1 VLRSPNR
8 APAGPSPEPPEAIA
22 SVDVSVYAE
31 ALGEFLRTRSEAALY
46 RASLMSR
53 SLAAGGVAPDEIVA
67 LHVEALE
74 LAVEGMGQRG
84 HLLAATDGLQF
95 LLEVMIAYGV
105 QHKEHLE
112 RRLRELADSN
122 ASRAEILATVAH
134 ELRTPLTA
142 VKGNLDL
149 AVRRLAGGEV
159 EAVPPLL
166 GQSRSAVDRLVRMTA
181 DMVEASRD
189 RPSEVRRERV
199 ELAPLLAQACAWTAS
214 GAAEKG
220 IGLALEPAEPGA
232 GVLGDADG
240 LLGVFGNLISNA
252 VRYTPAGGRV
262 MVRHRV
268 DGERV
273 EVEVRD
279 TGVGMTAEVQAR
291 IFEKFYRAPEAQ
303 LAVPQG
309 LGLGL
314 SLVKQTVEAH
324 GGEVAVESAPG
335 QGSTFRLHLPC
346 APGA

>member
-1 VLRSPNR
+1 VSVSDRTL
-8 APAGPSPEPPEAIA
+8 A
-22 SVDVSVYAE
+22 SVGVDDYAD
-31 ALGEFLRTRSEAALY
+31 ALAEFLRTRGEAALY
-46 RASLMSR
+46 RASLMSG
-53 SLAAGGVAPDEIVA
+53 AFVAQRIGPDEIIA

-74 LAVEGMGQRG
+74 RATDGMGQREQ
-84 HLLAATDGLQF
+84 LLAATDALQF

-122 ASRAEILATVAH
+122 ASRAEILAVVAH

-181 DMVEASRD
+181 DLVEASRD
-189 RPSEVRRERV
+189 RPPEVQRERV
-199 ELAPLLAQACAWTAS
+199 ELAPLLGQACGWAAS

-220 IGLALEPAEPGA
+220 IGLALEPGEPGIW
-232 GVLGDADG
+232 VLGDADG
-240 LLGVFGNLISNA
+240 LLSVFGNLISNA

-262 MVRHRV
+262 AVRYRAEG
-268 DGERV
+268 DRAAV
-273 EVEVRD
+273 EVQD

-314 SLVKQTVEAH
+314 SLVKQMVEAH
-324 GGEVAVESAPG
+324 GGEIMVESVPG
-335 QGSTFRLHLPC
+335 QGSVFRVYLPC
-346 APGA
+346 RPTS

>member
-1 VLRSPNR
+1 MTETT
-8 APAGPSPEPPEAIA
+8 PAVAVGVEH
-22 SVDVSVYAE
+22 YAD
-31 ALGEFLRTRSEAALY
+31 ALGEFLRTRGEAALY
-46 RASLMSR
+46 RASLMSG
-53 SLAAGGVAPDEIVA
+53 AFVAQHIGPDEIIA

-74 LAVEGMGQRG
+74 RATEGLGQREQ
-84 HLLAATDGLQF
+84 LLAATDALQF

-112 RRLRELADSN
+112 RRLSELADSN

-181 DMVEASRD
+181 ELVEASRD
-189 RPSEVRRERV
+189 RPPEVRHDRI
-199 ELAPLLAQACAWTAS
+199 ELAPLLAQACAWAAS
-214 GAAEKG
+214 SAAEKG
-220 IGLALEPAEPGA
+220 IGLALEPAEPGVC
-232 GVLGDADG
+232 VLGDGDG
-240 LLGVFGNLISNA
+240 LLSVFGNLISNA

-262 MVRHRV
+262 AVRYQSDDDRALI
-268 DGERV
+268 
-273 EVEVRD
+273 EVRD
-279 TGVGMTAEVQAR
+279 SGVGMSSEVQAR

-314 SLVKQTVEAH
+314 SLVKQMVEAH
-324 GGEVAVESAPG
+324 GGQISVESAPG
-335 QGSTFRLHLPC
+335 RGSTFFISLPC
-346 APGA
+346 APAS

>member
-1 VLRSPNR
+1 LSLTDHML
-8 APAGPSPEPPEAIA
+8 APVG
-22 SVDVSVYAE
+22 VDDYAD
-31 ALGEFLRTRSEAALY
+31 ALAEFLRTRGEAALY
-46 RASLMSR
+46 KASLMS
-53 SLAAGGVAPDEIVA
+53 GGFVAQRVGPDEIIA

-74 LAVEGMGQRG
+74 RATDGMSQREQ
-84 HLLAATDGLQF
+84 LLAATDALQF

-181 DMVEASRD
+181 DLVEASRD
-189 RPSEVRRERV
+189 RPPEVHRDRV
-199 ELAPLLAQACAWTAS
+199 ELAPLLAQACAWAAS

-220 IGLALEPAEPGA
+220 IGLALEPAEPGIC
-232 GVLGDADG
+232 VLGDADG
-240 LLGVFGNLISNA
+240 LLSVFGNLISNA

-262 MVRHRV
+262 AVRYGGRG
-268 DGERV
+268 DRA

-314 SLVKQTVEAH
+314 SLVRQMVDAH
-324 GGEVAVESAPG
+324 GGEIVVESAPG
-335 QGSTFRLHLPC
+335 QGSVFRVYLPC
-346 APGA
+346 ASAE